1 MPSMY
6 DASIP
11 VFIRS
16 FCNLLAIFDK
26 AEAFAKERGFD
37 SIKLAEARLIH
48 DMDPLTNQIQRAS
61 DTAKGVGGRLS
72 GAAAPIFE
80 DNETTFADM
89 RARVEKTIAYL
100 ESVPRGQIDGTEGKS
115 IELRTKSRA
124 ATLSGQDYLFNFA
137 LPNFYFHVA
146 TAYDILRAQGVQIKK
161 MDFIGEL

>member
-16 FCNLLAIFDK
+16 FRNLLAILDK
-26 AEAFAKERGFD
+26 GEAFARERGID
-37 SIKLAEARLIH
+37 PIRLAEARLIH
-48 DMDPLTNQIQRAS
+48 DMDPLTSQIQRAS

-72 GAAAPIFE
+72 GNPAPSFD
-80 DNETTFADM
+80 DNEKTFDDM
-89 RARVEKTIAYL
+89 RARIERTISYL
-100 ESVPRGQIDGTEGKS
+100 ESVPRETIDGTEDKT
-115 IELRTKSRA
+115 IELVTRSRST
-124 ATLSGQDYLFNFA
+124 TLNGRDYLFNFA
-137 LPNFYFHVA
+137 LPNFYFHVT

>member
-16 FCNLLAIFDK
+16 FRNLLAILDK
-26 AEAFAKERGFD
+26 GEAFAQEKGID

-48 DMDPLTNQIQRAS
+48 DMDPLTSQIQRAS

-72 GAAAPIFE
+72 GNPAPSFE
-80 DNETTFADM
+80 DTEKTFDDM
-89 RARVEKTIAYL
+89 RARIEKTIAYL
-100 ESVPRGQIDGTEGKS
+100 ESVPRAGIDGTEDKEV
-115 IELRTKSRA
+115 ELKTRSRT
-124 ATLSGQDYLFNFA
+124 ATFSGRDYLFNFA
-137 LPNFYFHVA
+137 LPNFYFHVT